1 MPIARTAD
9 NPLRL
14 AVLISGGGRTLENI
28 AAAIDAGD
36 LPASVVTVIA
46 SREGIFGIERAE
58 RLGFPATVV
67 ARKAFDDM
75 NAFSAEVWSLIRSVD
90 AELICLAGFLSKL
103 TIPAEFENRVINV
116 HPGLLPSFGG
126 KGMYGHHVHDAVLKA
141 GCKVSGCTVHF
152 CDAEYDTGPI
162 IVQRTCPVLEDDSP
176 DTLAARVF
184 EEECLAFPQAIQLIA
199 EGRVRVEHGR
209 TYIA

>member
-1 MPIARTAD
+1 MPIPATAD
-9 NPLRL
+9 DPLRL

-28 AAAIDAGD
+28 AAAIDSGD
-36 LPASVVTVIA
+36 LHASVATVIA
-46 SREGIFGIERAE
+46 SRPGIFGLERAE

-67 ARKAFDDM
+67 ARKEFADM
-75 NAFSAEVWSLIRSVD
+75 NAFSDEVWSLIQSVD

-103 TIPAEFENRVINV
+103 TVPPQYENRIINV

-141 GCKVSGCTVHF
+141 GCKISGCTVHF

-162 IVQRTCPVLEDDSP
+162 IVQRTCPVLEDDKP

-184 EEECLAFPQAIQLIA
+184 EEECLAFPQAIRLIA
-199 EGRVRVEHGR
+199 EGRVRVEAGR
-209 TYIA
+209 TFIS